1 MIKYNLHTHSFY
13 CGHGEGEI
21 KDYADYAD
29 EKHFDILGFSEHCP
43 FPDDLFHSTRMA
55 YKAMGRYLD
64 DVDRARSE
72 HKTIILKGFECDYLP
87 KYRSYFEDLK
97 EKVDYLIA
105 GTHFMISDDG
115 ISNPFDGSMRKKD
128 LFIYASST
136 IKAMES
142 GLFSFFC
149 HPDVFLSHYPFDED
163 AKAVSKDI
171 IALAK
176 EMDMPLEVNAN
187 GIAKADLEHVDFY
200 RYPRMEFFALVK
212 AAGVKCVKSS
222 DAHKVVNL
230 DKYSKALDDFIAP
243 LELDFVEPA
252 VCEYKNKYRLSFK

>member
-55 YKAMGRYLD
+55 YNAMGRYLD

-72 HKTIILKGFECDYLP
+72 HKAIILKGFECDYLP

-187 GIAKADLEHVDFY
+187 GIAKADLEHIDFY

-230 DKYSKALDDFIAP
+230 DKYSKVLDDFIAP

-252 VCEYKNKYRLSFK
+252 VCEYKNKYRLSLK